1 MSKTHSSVNSLFT
14 PGNPA
19 SFRVTASSHN
29 SQHLSPNMQ
38 SFQAAPKY
46 RDAVVAAALGK
57 SFPPVIPDLV
67 TPAVTCLRYHHLGLV
82 CRDLP
87 SSQRFYAPLGFEA
100 LPGPGLV
107 RLRGCG
113 GLELHLIQA
122 DDCAVI
128 GNLLMDD
135 EKHKPPGHTHTR
147 AGRCRAF
154 LPSNTSSRVSK
165 SLSLAPAG
173 AIPPHRV
180 SPAYPPHLPR
190 VSISISQHSRGL
202 REGSRQDDAR
212 VRAQRWRR

>member
-135 EKHKPPGHTHTR
+135 EKHKPPGHTHASWKVPSVPSVKHFLARLEVPLSGTR
-147 AGRCRAF
+147 RCD
-154 LPSNTSSRVSK
+154 
-165 SLSLAPAG
+165 
-173 AIPPHRV
+173 PP
-180 SPAYPPHLPR
+180 PPRLPR
-190 VSISISQHSRGL
+190 ISTTSPPRLHLHLAALSR
-202 REGSRQDDAR
+202 SS
-212 VRAQRWRR
+212 